1 MAMIVM
7 LKSRLIGATVTAADV
22 RRDDTMRLSADLAQ
36 AAGFQEFE
44 RVTMSS
50 LETGRQFEGY
60 VHFAPAG
67 EGIFQ
72 TNGPAAAVFQI
83 GDRLT
88 LSSYGVF
95 DTEEAVGHKPMYV
108 VVTNQNKIAENA

>member
-1 MAMIVM
+1 MANIVL

-22 RRDDTMRLSADLAQ
+22 RRDDTLRLSADLAQ
-36 AAGFQEFE
+36 ATGLHEFE
-44 RVTMSS
+44 RVTLSS
-50 LETGRQFEGY
+50 LDNGKQFEGY

-72 TNGPAAAVFQI
+72 TNGPAANVFQI

-88 LSSYGVF
+88 LSSYTLL
-95 DTEEAVGHKPMYV
+95 DSADAATHKPQYV
-108 VVTNQNKIAENA
+108 VVGEENKIDEKS